1 MKSELADRAAISLN
15 YLQVIYFL
23 SEICLFYFLSCAN
36 VAKAPTCQGG
46 DRRSVSCGSQKQRRG
61 KTALVT

>member
-1 MKSELADRAAISLN
+1 MRSELADRAAISLN

-46 DRRSVSCGSQKQRRG
+46 DRRSVSCGSKNREEE
-61 KTALVT
+61 KAALVT